1 MKKIGLF
8 LFLAAAALGF
18 ASCNESK
25 VDGPELQ
32 SFVVVHVLGSPSDYY
47 FETDAGK
54 KIYPGDKSRVSAY
67 LPVEG
72 QRAVIY
78 FSMLDTPVEGYDHNA
93 VIYAIGK
100 IAAASAESIDTKEEL
115 DQVKNDPTIGVA
127 GQLVGRWINLIVRYG
142 ATSIE
147 PEAHKFRLIVNNVD
161 EPSHVK
167 EGYLNLELRH
177 DAGTDRASTYYDRY
191 VSFNTDMISGL
202 LAGKEGIV
210 ISFNDGNQ
218 VQHIEVKRTEIEKQL
233 F

>member
-1 MKKIGLF
+1 M
-8 LFLAAAALGF
+8 
-18 ASCNESK
+18 
-25 VDGPELQ
+25 
-32 SFVVVHVLGSPSDYY
+32 
-47 FETDAGK
+47 
-54 KIYPGDKSRVSAY
+54 
-67 LPVEG
+67 
-72 QRAVIY
+72 
-78 FSMLDTPVEGYDHNA
+78 
-93 VIYAIGK
+93 
-100 IAAASAESIDTKEEL
+100 
-115 DQVKNDPTIGVA
+115 KNDPTIGVA

-218 VQHIEVKRTEIEKQL
+218 MQHIEVKRTEIEKQL